1 MECMASY
8 SCIALP
14 CQSPDGKMVASGS
27 IDGIIN
33 LYDLQSGKLLH
44 TWKVR
49 DGDLD
54 AEGCLQTYDLSLRWL
69 DILFTLGCW
78 S

>member
-1 MECMASY
+1 MVMASY

-44 TWKVR
+44 T
-49 DGDLD
+49 L
-54 AEGCLQTYDLSLRWL
+54 EGEGWGPR
-69 DILFTLGCW
+69 
-78 S
+78 